1 MNIFDNVFSS
11 RRRMSS
17 NIVYRKMVSEDVPA
31 VYAIELATFPTPWT
45 LDSFYY
51 EMHENQ
57 YAHYVLA
64 VDENNTIIGFCGM
77 WMVID
82 AAQIT
87 NVAVLET
94 ARGQGIGEGL
104 MREAMRI
111 AREHG
116 MDVMS
121 LEVRE
126 TNTVA
131 QNLYRKLAFQDGG
144 IRKGYYTDNGE
155 DALVMWV
162 NL

>member
-1 MNIFDNVFSS
+1 MSRNVT
-11 RRRMSS
+11 
-17 NIVYRKMVSEDVPA
+17 YRKMVSDDVPA
-31 VYAIELATFPTPWT
+31 VYEIELASFPVPWT

-51 EMHENQ
+51 EVHENQ

-64 VDENNTIIGFCGM
+64 IDEDGSIIGFCGM

-87 NVAVLET
+87 NVAVIEQ
-94 ARGQGIGEGL
+94 ARGRGIGEGL
-104 MREAMRI
+104 MREAMHI
-111 AREHG
+111 ARING
-116 MDVMS
+116 MEVMT
-121 LEVRE
+121 LEVRV
-126 TNTVA
+126 TNAVA
-131 QNLYRKLAFQDGG
+131 QNLYRKLHFQDGG

>member
-1 MNIFDNVFSS
+1 
-11 RRRMSS
+11 MSS
-17 NIVYRKMVSEDVPA
+17 NIMYRKMVSDDVPA
-31 VYAIELATFPTPWT
+31 VYEIELATFSAPWT

-51 EMHENQ
+51 EVHENQ

-64 VDENNTIIGFCGM
+64 VDANGSIIGFCGM

-87 NVAVLET
+87 NVAVIEA
-94 ARGQGIGEGL
+94 ARGRGIGEEL

-111 AREHG
+111 ARQHE
-116 MDVMS
+116 MEVMS
-121 LEVRE
+121 LEVRV

-131 QNLYRKLAFQDGG
+131 QNLYRKLDFQDGG
-144 IRKGYYTDNGE
+144 IRKGYYTDNRE

>member
-1 MNIFDNVFSS
+1 
-11 RRRMSS
+11 MSS
-17 NIVYRKMVSEDVPA
+17 NVIFRKMVSEDVPV
-31 VYAIELATFPTPWT
+31 VYEIELATFTTPWT

-51 EMHENQ
+51 EVHENQ

-64 VDENNTIIGFCGM
+64 IDEYNNIIGFCGM

-87 NVAVLET
+87 NVAVIDA
-94 ARGQGIGEGL
+94 ARGRGIGEGL

-111 AREHG
+111 AKDHSME
-116 MDVMS
+116 VMS
-121 LEVRE
+121 LEVRV

-131 QNLYRKLAFQDGG
+131 QNLYRKLDFQDGG

>member
-1 MNIFDNVFSS
+1 V
-11 RRRMSS
+11 SS
-17 NIVYRKMVSEDVPA
+17 NITYRKMVSDDVPA

-51 EMHENQ
+51 EVHENQ

-64 VDENNTIIGFCGM
+64 IDEEDHIIGFCGM
-77 WMVID
+77 WMVVD

-87 NVAVLET
+87 NVAVIES
-94 ARGQGIGEGL
+94 ARGRGIGEGL

-111 AREHG
+111 AQQNE
-116 MDVMS
+116 MEIMS
-121 LEVRE
+121 LEVRV

-131 QNLYRKLAFQDGG
+131 QNLYRKLDFQDGG
-144 IRKGYYTDNGE
+144 LRKGYYTDNGE

>member
-1 MNIFDNVFSS
+1 
-11 RRRMSS
+11 MSS
-17 NIVYRKMVSEDVPA
+17 DIIYRKMVSEDVP
-31 VYAIELATFPTPWT
+31 VVFAIELASFPVPWT

-57 YAHYVLA
+57 YAYYVLA
-64 VDENNTIIGFCGM
+64 VDESNNIIGFCGM

-87 NVAVLET
+87 NVAVTENV
-94 ARGQGIGEGL
+94 RGRGIGEGL
-104 MREAMRI
+104 MREAIRI

-126 TNTVA
+126 SNTVA